1 VCICDRQRSDYAR
14 PMQPAYYSAGQCYE
28 LREDMQHQLQAYDTA
43 MAARFHGHQPKFGT
57 LPPPKPP
64 RPGLGY
70 QPPIGGPGAPI
81 SRASSVRGG
90 AGGRENVYGAPRMDQ
105 RPLPSIPNIP
115 EATAE
120 DAPVRPGP
128 GPDQCSCDPG
138 SGRPAAAQQ
147 RPSGA
152 VRSPSRGADRPSG
165 SRIPMVACSV
175 GASSQPSQHY
185 TVLDPNE
192 VQKLLPSGGGAV
204 CGGASA
210 SSNEPPPYGA
220 AFQYLSSD
228 DVASCGSPSNGQDAS
243 GCGPSAGGS
252 SCNEIPLRPARES
265 SQPRIDGASSGSS
278 GNSSW
283 P

>member
-1 VCICDRQRSDYAR
+1 MCVRQR
-14 PMQPAYYSAGQCYE
+14 PPPPAYYMTAGPCYE

-43 MAARFHGHQPKFGT
+43 MTARFHGQQPKFGGT

-70 QPPIGGPGAPI
+70 QQVSGGPGAPV

-115 EATAE
+115 EATEAG
-120 DAPVRPGP
+120 APVRPP
-128 GPDQCSCDPG
+128 TCSDQCSCHPA
-138 SGRPAAAQQ
+138 SSRPTGAQQ
-147 RPSGA
+147 RSAGGL
-152 VRSPSRGADRPSG
+152 RSPSRGGDGPAG
-165 SRIPMVACSV
+165 RIPVVACSV
-175 GASSQPSQHY
+175 GGNSQPSQHY

-192 VQKLLPSGGGAV
+192 VQQLLAGGGGAM
-204 CGGASA
+204 CGGASCQ
-210 SSNEPPPYGA
+210 PPSDVNGGGSTPYGA
-220 AFQYLSSD
+220 SFQYLSSD
-228 DVASCGSPSNGQDAS
+228 DVTSCGSPSNGQDAASS
-243 GCGPSAGGS
+243 GPTAGS

-265 SQPRIDGASSGSS
+265 SQPRIDVASSGSS